1 MWSAPGARG
10 INVLYEGTRLSDG
23 SWHIEQV
30 PDIPAPAYSP
40 FLIDDGMTLYYTT
53 DAYPTLGGRD
63 VMMATRDA
71 ITEPWRQPANPGM
84 PLNSIY
90 DEVLYVTDATDSI
103 GWIVTMRNFPDTFEP
118 TVYVLKLNDMRTNL
132 DPDSVDIQSRAFI
145 RNIEDTWPEGFDAGE
160 WQLRVEEARSIKNQV
175 PVVDNSPILPDGR
188 TLKECLKDGSAEQK
202 RAIESLLDNF
212 AEMRRAEKNLDTM
225 RMKFGQGDTSNKK
238 AIIDAEIDIDY
249 KRAKLQQQY
258 NKLLKNLGYK

>member
-1 MWSAPGARG
+1 
-10 INVLYEGTRLSDG
+10 
-23 SWHIEQV
+23 
-30 PDIPAPAYSP
+30 
-40 FLIDDGMTLYYTT
+40 MTLYYTT

-103 GWIVTMRNFPDTFEP
+103 GWIRTMRNFPDTFEP

-175 PVVDNSPILPDGR
+175 PGGR
-188 TLKECLKDGSAEQK
+188 QFADSARRSHFK
-202 RAIESLLDNF
+202 RVPEGWKCRTEKSHRIF
-212 AEMRRAEKNLDTM
+212 AR
-225 RMKFGQGDTSNKK
+225 
-238 AIIDAEIDIDY
+238 
-249 KRAKLQQQY
+249 
-258 NKLLKNLGYK
+258 